1 MKDMCLPL
9 ARKNMKLLMGSKI
22 RTFLLLVT
30 IFGILEVPGWAQCV
44 MCGTALSSSPESKS
58 LAASF
63 RWGIALLMFMPYVIL
78 GAIGYAIYRAYRKR
92 LAARLAEARES
103 MPETSAGWLGQPVKP
118 HIPREI

>member
-1 MKDMCLPL
+1 M
-9 ARKNMKLLMGSKI
+9 RSKI
-22 RTFLLLVT
+22 RTFLLLVMV
-30 IFGILEVPGWAQCV
+30 FGILGVPGWAQCV

-78 GAIGYAIYRAYRKR
+78 GVIGYAIYRAYRR
-92 LAARLAEARES
+92 RMASRLAESQES

-118 HIPREI
+118 HIPREISPN